1 MILTICYD
9 IIVDNVLQN
18 FAICNWWRC
27 PGQLYFSIRTSL
39 SNNIL
44 WLLWHSWFRRSCCN
58 DSCCR
63 LWCCCWCRCSC
74 GNTVSCITDES
85 KLKKNWQANI
95 IDVQDTDKSQCFAI
109 NKFDYCFIIQ
119 SPHLFSYSTH
129 SLHTHSLQKCSY
141 NNMLEQNII
150 FSKTKLGAFMH
161 EQTFSWSA
169 VICWSCGDF
178 STNEQEGGHA
188 SNDNHSQPA
197 LWIIFTF
204 PVNIKFRSCLNSP
217 KIILCKAL
225 IGTHIW

>member
-27 PGQLYFSIRTSL
+27 PGQLYFSIRMSQ

-85 KLKKNWQANI
+85 KLKKKLTGKYYWCTRHWQ
-95 IDVQDTDKSQCFAI
+95 VTMFC
-109 NKFDYCFIIQ
+109 NKQVWLLFHHSITTFVFIFNT
-119 SPHLFSYSTH
+119 LSTH
-129 SLHTHSLQKCSY
+129 SLS
-141 NNMLEQNII
+141 
-150 FSKTKLGAFMH
+150 TK
-161 EQTFSWSA
+161 
-169 VICWSCGDF
+169 V
-178 STNEQEGGHA
+178 
-188 SNDNHSQPA
+188 
-197 LWIIFTF
+197 
-204 PVNIKFRSCLNSP
+204 
-217 KIILCKAL
+217 
-225 IGTHIW
+225 